1 VITAAGSAGI
11 CALAGFRVAK
21 GAFGSD
27 ERVALIAL
35 VAASAL
41 AGEAGLKP
49 RTLILLASTERY
61 FPASKTFGGG
71 LVYPDS
77 TVAARSGRLESVE
90 SKCGVV
96 TLG

>member
-1 VITAAGSAGI
+1 VTTAAGSAGI

-21 GAFGSD
+21 GAFGSG

-49 RTLILLASTERY
+49 RTLILLASTERLATY
-61 FPASKTFGGG
+61 GRHGLTNRTFGGITR
-71 LVYPDS
+71 VD
-77 TVAARSGRLESVE
+77 
-90 SKCGVV
+90 
-96 TLG
+96 

>member
-1 VITAAGSAGI
+1 
-11 CALAGFRVAK
+11 LQGFRVAK
-21 GAFGSD
+21 GAFGSG

-41 AGEAGLKP
+41 AGEAGP

-61 FPASKTFGGG
+61 FPASKTFGGAQ
-71 LVYPDS
+71 VYPDS